1 MPRSVTV
8 PGGGGGGLVT
18 VMAALPLCPSLVA
31 VMVAEPAV
39 TPVTNPLPFT
49 VAMDPLPLAQ
59 TIVRPV
65 NTLPDP
71 SLVVAVS
78 CAVWPA
84 CTLADAGLTVTVA
97 TGTLE
102 TEMTAVPVRP
112 SLVAVIVAEPTATAP
127 ASPLPFTAATD
138 GLLLVQVTVRPLST
152 LPAESVVVA
161 PSWMVCPTNRLAAD
175 GFTVTA
181 ATGTAVT
188 VTTDVSVVVPGCP
201 WATTF
206 TVPVSV

>member
-78 CAVWPA
+78 CAVWPT

-97 TGTLE
+97 TGTFE
-102 TEMTAVPVRP
+102 TDTVAVPLCP
-112 SLVAVIVAEPTATAP
+112 SLVAVMVAEPVVTPVT
-127 ASPLPFTAATD
+127 SPLPLTVATD
-138 GLLLVQVTVRPLST
+138 PLLLVQTIERPVST
-152 LPAESVVVA
+152 FPDASLVVA
-161 PSWMVCPTNRLAAD
+161 PSCTVWPAGTFAAA
-175 GFTVTA
+175 GLSVTA
-181 ATGTAVT
+181 AR
-188 VTTDVSVVVPGCP
+188 
-201 WATTF
+201 
-206 TVPVSV
+206 